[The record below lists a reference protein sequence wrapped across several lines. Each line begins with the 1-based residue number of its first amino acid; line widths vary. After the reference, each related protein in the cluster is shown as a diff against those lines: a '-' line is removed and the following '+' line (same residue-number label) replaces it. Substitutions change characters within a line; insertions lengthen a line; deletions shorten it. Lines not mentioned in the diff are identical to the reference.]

1 MKLGYA
7 SILLQIAISATPL
20 WSAEMPQ
27 AGSNLGNVK
36 GGDFKAAH
44 SIIEQKC
51 TRCHS
56 GQLIDAALSAN
67 KDMPRLQ
74 QQMEKKGAKLNRN
87 ERGVLGIYWEQNPLK
102 QKK

>member
-1 MKLGYA
+1 MKFVRTA
-7 SILLQIAISATPL
+7 TLLMVMFSATPL
-20 WSAEMPQ
+20 WSAETPHS
-27 AGSNLGNVK
+27 GSNLGNVK
-36 GGDFKAAH
+36 GGDVKAAH

-56 GQLIDAALSAN
+56 GKRIDAALSAN
-67 KDMPRLQ
+67 KDMPKLQ
-74 QQMEKKGAKLNRN
+74 QEMEKKGAKLSSS

>member
-36 GGDFKAAH
+36 GGDFKSAR
-44 SIIEQKC
+44 SIIEHKC

-56 GQLIDAALSAN
+56 GKLIDAALSAN
-67 KDMPRLQ
+67 KDMPILQ
-74 QQMEKKGAKLNRN
+74 QEMEKKGAKLSSS
-87 ERGVLGIYWEQNPLK
+87 ERGVLGIYWEQNPFK